1 MFIFQRPLLPVA
13 AALAVVALIVCLDR
27 LCQPPDPPSEMVAH
41 VAEARALVP

>member
-27 LCQPPDPPSEMVAH
+27 LCQPPDPPPAVAAH
-41 VAEARALVP
+41 VAEDRALVP